1 MRIVLAIALCACGAA
16 KKSATFPAAALATVS
31 SADLSVA
38 LRTGPEQPP
47 VRGGVDAELTL
58 TDASGAPEDGLTLSV
73 TPWMPEMGHGASVVP
88 AVAAEGDG
96 KYLVTNLDLF
106 MPGTWELR
114 VSAGSDNLV
123 LNFDVQ

>member
-1 MRIVLAIALCACGAA
+1 MKVLFAIALCACGTS
-16 KKSATFPAAALATVS
+16 KKNVAFPANALVTAAN
-31 SADLSVA
+31 ADLSIA

-58 TDASGAPEDGLTLSV
+58 TDASGAPKDGLTLSV
-73 TPWMPEMGHGASVVP
+73 TPWMPEMGHGASVMP
-88 AVAAEGDG
+88 AVAAQGAG

-114 VSAGSDNLV
+114 VSAGNDNLV